1 MFLDHI
7 LAIAGLSLDTTQN
20 LYLCVRPGV
29 VIQGHIS
36 FDANI
41 SLFTPESDLVTRRG
55 WIWHFHIDLVFTIA
69 SLSLSP
75 RQSRAGGNTRVNIIN
90 WPLLPPHSDCSHAHT
105 NKSYDVPENRGD
117 LVQDTSSF
125 AVLTSISLWDLDIEQ
140 SFNELQK
147 LKSLHTYWMF
157 DSILKCSNNFR
168 LVGGDGM

>member
-55 WIWHFHIDLVFTIA
+55 WIWHFHIDLVFTIP
-69 SLSLSP
+69 LSP

-117 LVQDTSSF
+117 LVRAGYIKF
-125 AVLTSISLWDLDIEQ
+125 C
-140 SFNELQK
+140 SFNFNKFMGPWHWAILQWATK
-147 LKSLHTYWMF
+147 TKEFTY
-157 DSILKCSNNFR
+157 ILN
-168 LVGGDGM
+168 VW